1 MRRKVTYLL
10 SITIITWYSAVTVAK
25 RTESIRKELTMK
37 MNTRA
42 ITYDLNT
49 KAMKADALTGSEV
62 TAIYNQGKKVFEAN
76 GMNDHVQY
84 SMYAT
89 KDTDDA
95 LKTIIKVVGELKTQA
110 PDFCRYLSRF
120 AIVHI
125 DDSVD
130 VTDLLRKDQDE
141 QAA

>member
-1 MRRKVTYLL
+1 
-10 SITIITWYSAVTVAK
+10 
-25 RTESIRKELTMK
+25 MK
-37 MNTRA
+37 MHTRA

-49 KAMKADALTGSEV
+49 KAMKANGLTRSEI
-62 TAIYNQGKKVFEAN
+62 TGIYNQGKKVFEAN
-76 GMNDHVQY
+76 GMSNHCQY

-95 LKTIIKVVGELKTQA
+95 LKTVIKVVGELKTNAQ
-110 PDFCRYLSRF
+110 DFCRYLSRF

-130 VTDLLRKDQDE
+130 VTDLLRREDDE
-141 QAA
+141 AKAA

>member
-1 MRRKVTYLL
+1 MH
-10 SITIITWYSAVTVAK
+10 
-25 RTESIRKELTMK
+25 

-49 KAMKADALTGSEV
+49 KAMKANDLTQSQI

-76 GMNDHVQY
+76 GMSDHIQF

-95 LKTIIKVVGELKTQA
+95 LKTIIKVVGALPAQA

-120 AIVHI
+120 NVVHI

-130 VTDLLRKDQDE
+130 LTDLLQH
-141 QAA
+141 

>member
-1 MRRKVTYLL
+1 MR
-10 SITIITWYSAVTVAK
+10 
-25 RTESIRKELTMK
+25 

-49 KAMKADALTGSEV
+49 KAMKADKLTKSQITG
-62 TAIYNQGKKVFEAN
+62 IYTQGKKVFEAN
-76 GMNDHVQY
+76 GMNDHKQF

-89 KDTDDA
+89 KDTEDA
-95 LKTIIKVVGELKTQA
+95 LKTVIKVVGELKLQA

-130 VTDLLRKDQDE
+130 VTDLLCHNDDDE
-141 QAA
+141 KTA

>member
-1 MRRKVTYLL
+1 
-10 SITIITWYSAVTVAK
+10 
-25 RTESIRKELTMK
+25 MK

-42 ITYDLNT
+42 IIYDLNT
-49 KAMKADALTGSEV
+49 KAMKTNALTNSEV
-62 TAIYNQGKKVFEAN
+62 TAIYNQGKKVFEKN
-76 GMNDHVQY
+76 GMSDHRQY

-89 KDTDDA
+89 EDTDDA
-95 LKTIIKVVGELKTQA
+95 LKTVIKVVGELKIQA

-130 VTDLLRKDQDE
+130 VTDLLKRDDE
-141 QAA
+141 SDMNVA